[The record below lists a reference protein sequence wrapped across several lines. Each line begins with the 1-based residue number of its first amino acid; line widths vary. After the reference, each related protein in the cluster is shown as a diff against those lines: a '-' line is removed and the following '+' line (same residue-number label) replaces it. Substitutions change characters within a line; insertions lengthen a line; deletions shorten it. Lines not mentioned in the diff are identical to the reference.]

1 MCCYFLEMNQIKFS
15 ASKKLETIQ
24 VSIYFKNLE
33 GLIEDIKINLKKKFK
48 EWVLKDKSFS
58 YYYSYIVNKYG
69 IDNMWINRNYKKES
83 LLYRFNNGYL
93 ILTTNS
99 GPYSLNL
106 LTSIIQVDNN
116 KSYLN
121 KNIITEIERLKTS
134 LVKKV

>member
-1 MCCYFLEMNQIKFS
+1 MNQIKFS

>member
-1 MCCYFLEMNQIKFS
+1 MNQIKFS

-33 GLIEDIKINLKKKFK
+33 ELVKDIKINLKKNFK

-106 LTSIIQVDNN
+106 LTSIIQVDNY